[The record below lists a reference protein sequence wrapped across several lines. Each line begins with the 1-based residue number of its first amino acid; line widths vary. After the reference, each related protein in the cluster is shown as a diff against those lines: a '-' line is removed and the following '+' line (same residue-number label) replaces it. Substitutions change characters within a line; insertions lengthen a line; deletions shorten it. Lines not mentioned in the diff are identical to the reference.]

1 MPLDAIIALIPAD
14 AVGDEHLSLVY
25 VVAEQAEQSAWELHE
40 TTAALARMQPPF
52 IADVIAHADFGMD
65 GDEKVAVL
73 LCPEAETLRAMVDQ
87 YSSSQWGFRPHVTI
101 VQPRPVGSRI
111 RFNRVGTWI
120 GEERTNWR
128 LGAGTR
134 CA

>member
-1 MPLDAIIALIPAD
+1 MKDAIIALIPAD
-14 AVGDEHLSLVY
+14 AVGDEHLTLVY
-25 VVAEQAEQSAWELHE
+25 LTAEQAEQCAWELHE
-40 TTAALARMQPPF
+40 TTASISRMQVPF
-52 IADVIAHADFGMD
+52 IADVVAHADFGMD
-65 GDEKVAVL
+65 GEDTVAVL
-73 LCPEAETLRAMVDQ
+73 QSPEAESLRYLVAQ
-87 YSSSQWGFRPHVTI
+87 YSASQWGFRPHVTL

-120 GEERTNWR
+120 GEEHTNWR